1 MEQKGPRR
9 DLDVIGAG
17 RQSNNRSANGQ
28 DIRRSANQTGRQS
41 GYRYE
46 NQSGRQSGGRTGN
59 QTGRQDNGRTGNNAR
74 RQVQQGY
81 QRTPRVL
88 TEEEK
93 RARARARH
101 NAMLREK
108 RAKARR
114 ARITLAA
121 MVVVMGILIGV
132 LIFVNLGERDGQSA
146 EANHVQQAGTPADTQ
161 APTVSASDIEIETG
175 GSLSY
180 RNAIKYSDNVDSLE
194 DMTLVVDNTQVDTNK
209 AGVYTATYTV
219 TDRAGNVA
227 SGQLTVTVKD
237 PISPQEQEVYDMADA
252 VLDEILTDD
261 MDMKQKA
268 RTIYDWIRSNVHYI
282 NHSEKDSWV
291 QGAYEGLANG
301 QGDCFV
307 FAATAKVLLTR
318 AEIPN
323 LDIVK
328 ATINPSHYWNLVDV
342 GDGWYHYDTT
352 PRKDGSEFFLWTDE
366 ELEAYS
372 KEHDNCHNFDRS
384 LYPEIN

>member
-9 DLDVIGAG
+9 DLDVISTSRQGG
-17 RQSNNRSANGQ
+17 RRSVNGQ
-28 DIRRSANQTGRQS
+28 DVRRSTNQAGS
-41 GYRYE
+41 
-46 NQSGRQSGGRTGN
+46 RTGSN
-59 QTGRQDNGRTGNNAR
+59 TR
-74 RQVQQGY
+74 RPAQQMP
-81 QRTPRVL
+81 QRTPHVL

-101 NAMLREK
+101 NAMLKEK
-108 RAKARR
+108 QAKARR
-114 ARITLAA
+114 ARMTLAT
-121 MVVVMGILIGV
+121 MVVVLCILIGV
-132 LIFVNLGERDGQSA
+132 LIIVNLGERDGQSA
-146 EANHVQQAGTPADTQ
+146 EANGVQPAGAPVDTQ

-175 GSLSY
+175 SSVSY
-180 RNAIKYSDNVDSLE
+180 RNAIQYSDNVDSQE
-194 DMTLVVDNTQVDTNK
+194 DMTLAVDNTQVDTNK
-209 AGVYTATYTV
+209 AGVYTAKYTV

-268 RTIYDWIRSNVHYI
+268 RKIYDWIRSNVHYI

-307 FAATAKVLLTR
+307 FASTAKALLTR

-323 LDIVK
+323 MDIVK

-352 PRKDGSEFFLWTDE
+352 PRKDGSEFFLWTDA